1 MSNNDELILYKEEQE
16 KLEKEKEIK
25 IKENIRAID
34 RGLRNQPYSEL
45 NNFIQYA
52 IGDNVQGFIDFDEHG
67 NQTLKNG
74 IVRYNYNDKNKP
86 IKSRNSAEI
95 VIKNAF
101 TETEAEKL
109 QDELSDT
116 LSDTIYKPIS
126 QIKEGVKDGKIR
138 ATTFNIL
145 LKKVELF
152 LVEELYNNSNGEV
165 LNPTITIKDTELAKI
180 LDTDRANLNRDMNKV
195 IIALGQMQIRSFNW
209 RKTMY
214 SKRNGEKQEI
224 PNLAFINLIQDAFHV
239 DGITQVTLNDKFA
252 QHIALCSVLQ
262 TPKELYAVKD
272 ALTFD
277 LILYL
282 YGQVRQKKSNKF
294 KIKIRTIYDTIKQI
308 KRYEHIKGRTYQRDI
323 YQPFED
329 AMRYL
334 GKGTMEN
341 RRKEAKQKTKQCL
354 GIANV
359 NYENTDFIK
368 SNGQYDFDKWLDTN
382 LNVEILKAPILKGL
396 RDSREHYKQLAEKN
410 NTKNQ

>member
-1 MSNNDELILYKEEQE
+1 MNNKETNFYKQDINKQIISDKENALNE
-16 KLEKEKEIK
+16 KL
-25 IKENIRAID
+25 RAVD

-52 IGDNVQGFIDFDEHG
+52 IGDNVQNFIDFDENG

-74 IVRYNYNDKNKP
+74 IVRYNYDKKDKP
-86 IKSRNSAEI
+86 IKSKNNAEI

-101 TETEAEKL
+101 TESEVAKL
-109 QDELSDT
+109 QDELSNT
-116 LSDTIYKPIS
+116 LYKPMS
-126 QIKEGVKDGKIR
+126 QIKEVVMKNGKIR

-152 LVEELYNNSNGEV
+152 FVEELYNNNCNGNV
-165 LNPTITIKDTELAKI
+165 LSPTITIKDTDLAKI
-180 LDTDRANLNRDMNKV
+180 LDTDRGNLNRDMNKV
-195 IIALGQMQIRSFNW
+195 IIALGQVQIRSFNW

-224 PNLAFINLIQDAFHV
+224 PNLALINLIQDAVHE
-239 DGITQVTLNDKFA
+239 DGITQVTFNDKFA

-282 YGQVRQKKSNKF
+282 YGQVRQKKGNRF

-308 KRYEHIKGRTYQRDI
+308 KRYEHVKGRNYQRDI

-329 AMRYL
+329 AMKYL
-334 GKGTMEN
+334 GKGTIEN
-341 RRKEAKQKTKQCL
+341 RRKIIKQGL

-368 SNGQYDFDKWLDTN
+368 DNGQYEFNKWLDTN
-382 LNVEILKAPILKGL
+382 LNVEIIKAPILKSL

-410 NTKNQ
+410 TKKNK

>member
-1 MSNNDELILYKEEQE
+1 MNNKETNFYKQDIN
-16 KLEKEKEIK
+16 KQI
-25 IKENIRAID
+25 ISDKENALNEKMRAVD

-52 IGDNVQGFIDFDEHG
+52 IGDNVQNFIDFDENG

-74 IVRYNYNDKNKP
+74 IVRYNYDKKDKP
-86 IKSRNSAEI
+86 IKTKNNAEI

-101 TETEAEKL
+101 TESEVAKL
-109 QDELSDT
+109 QDELSNT
-116 LSDTIYKPIS
+116 LYKPMS
-126 QIKEGVKDGKIR
+126 QIKEVVMKNGKIR

-152 LVEELYNNSNGEV
+152 FVEELYNNNCNGNV
-165 LNPTITIKDTELAKI
+165 LSPTITIKDADLAKI
-180 LDTDRANLNRDMNKV
+180 LDTDRGNLNRDMNKV
-195 IIALGQMQIRSFNW
+195 IIALGQVQIRSFNW

-224 PNLAFINLIQDAFHV
+224 PNLALINLIQDAVHE
-239 DGITQVTLNDKFA
+239 DGITQVTFNDKFA

-282 YGQVRQKKSNKF
+282 YGQVRQKKGNRF

-308 KRYEHIKGRTYQRDI
+308 KRYEHVKGRNYQRDI

-329 AMRYL
+329 AMKYL
-334 GKGTMEN
+334 GKGTIEN
-341 RRKEAKQKTKQCL
+341 RRKIIKQGL

-368 SNGQYDFDKWLDTN
+368 DNGQYEFNKWLDTN
-382 LNVEILKAPILKGL
+382 LNVEIIKAPILKSL

-410 NTKNQ
+410 IKKNK

>member
-1 MSNNDELILYKEEQE
+1 MNNKETNFYKQDIN
-16 KLEKEKEIK
+16 KQI
-25 IKENIRAID
+25 ISDKENALNEKMRAVD

-52 IGDNVQGFIDFDEHG
+52 IGDNVQNFIDFDENG

-74 IVRYNYNDKNKP
+74 IVRYNYDKKDKP
-86 IKSRNSAEI
+86 IKTKNNAEI

-101 TETEAEKL
+101 TESEVAKL
-109 QDELSDT
+109 QDELSNT
-116 LSDTIYKPIS
+116 LYKPMS
-126 QIKEGVKDGKIR
+126 QIKEVVMKIGKIR

-152 LVEELYNNSNGEV
+152 FVEELYNNNCNGNV
-165 LNPTITIKDTELAKI
+165 LSPTITIKDADLAKI
-180 LDTDRANLNRDMNKV
+180 LDTDRGNLNRDMNKV
-195 IIALGQMQIRSFNW
+195 IIALGQVQIRSFNW

-224 PNLAFINLIQDAFHV
+224 PNLALINLIQDAVHE
-239 DGITQVTLNDKFA
+239 DGITQVTFNDKFA

-282 YGQVRQKKSNKF
+282 YGQVRQKKGNRF

-308 KRYEHIKGRTYQRDI
+308 KRYEHVKGRNYQRDI

-329 AMRYL
+329 AMKYL
-334 GKGTMEN
+334 GKGTIEN
-341 RRKEAKQKTKQCL
+341 RRKIIKQGL

-368 SNGQYDFDKWLDTN
+368 DNGQYEFNKWLDTN
-382 LNVEILKAPILKGL
+382 LNVEIIKAPILKSL

-410 NTKNQ
+410 IKKNK

>member
-1 MSNNDELILYKEEQE
+1 LNNKETNFYKQDIN
-16 KLEKEKEIK
+16 KQI
-25 IKENIRAID
+25 ISDKENALNEKMRAVD

-52 IGDNVQGFIDFDEHG
+52 IGDNVQNFIDFDENG

-74 IVRYNYNDKNKP
+74 IVRYNYDKKDKP
-86 IKSRNSAEI
+86 IKSKNNAEI

-101 TETEAEKL
+101 TESEVAKL
-109 QDELSDT
+109 QDELSNT
-116 LSDTIYKPIS
+116 LYKPMS
-126 QIKEGVKDGKIR
+126 QIKEVVMKNGKIR

-152 LVEELYNNSNGEV
+152 FVEELYNNNCNGNV
-165 LNPTITIKDTELAKI
+165 LSPTITIKDTDLAKI
-180 LDTDRANLNRDMNKV
+180 LDTDRGNLNRDMNKV
-195 IIALGQMQIRSFNW
+195 IIALGQVQIRSFNW

-224 PNLAFINLIQDAFHV
+224 PNLALINLIQDAVHE
-239 DGITQVTLNDKFA
+239 DGITQVTFNDKFA

-282 YGQVRQKKSNKF
+282 YGQVRQKKGNRF

-308 KRYEHIKGRTYQRDI
+308 KRYEHVKGRNYQRDI

-329 AMRYL
+329 AMKYL
-334 GKGTMEN
+334 GKGTIEN
-341 RRKEAKQKTKQCL
+341 RRKIIKQGL

-368 SNGQYDFDKWLDTN
+368 DNGQYEFNKWLDTN
-382 LNVEILKAPILKGL
+382 LNVEIIKAPILKSL
-396 RDSREHYKQLAEKN
+396 RDSREHYKQLAEKK
-410 NTKNQ
+410 TKKNK

>member
-1 MSNNDELILYKEEQE
+1 MNNKETNFYKQDIN
-16 KLEKEKEIK
+16 KQI
-25 IKENIRAID
+25 ISDKENALNEKMRAVD

-52 IGDNVQGFIDFDEHG
+52 IGDNVQNFIDFDENG

-74 IVRYNYNDKNKP
+74 IVRYNYDKKDKP
-86 IKSRNSAEI
+86 IKSKNNAEI

-101 TETEAEKL
+101 TESEVAKL
-109 QDELSDT
+109 QDELSNT
-116 LSDTIYKPIS
+116 LYKPMS
-126 QIKEGVKDGKIR
+126 QIKEVVMKNGKIR

-152 LVEELYNNSNGEV
+152 FVEELYNNNCNGNV
-165 LNPTITIKDTELAKI
+165 LSPTITIKDTDLAKI
-180 LDTDRANLNRDMNKV
+180 LDTDRGNLNRDMNKV
-195 IIALGQMQIRSFNW
+195 IIALGQVQIRSFNW

-224 PNLAFINLIQDAFHV
+224 PNLALINLIQDAVHE
-239 DGITQVTLNDKFA
+239 DGITQVTFNDKFA

-282 YGQVRQKKSNKF
+282 YGQVRQKKGNRF

-308 KRYEHIKGRTYQRDI
+308 KRYEHVKGRNYQRDI

-329 AMRYL
+329 AMKYL
-334 GKGTMEN
+334 GKGTIEN
-341 RRKEAKQKTKQCL
+341 RRKIIKQGL

-368 SNGQYDFDKWLDTN
+368 DNGQYEFNKWLDTN
-382 LNVEILKAPILKGL
+382 LNVEIIKAPILKSL

-410 NTKNQ
+410 TKKNK

>member
-1 MSNNDELILYKEEQE
+1 MNNKETNFYKQDIN
-16 KLEKEKEIK
+16 KQI
-25 IKENIRAID
+25 ISDKENALNEKMRAVD

-52 IGDNVQGFIDFDEHG
+52 IGDNVQNFIDFDENG

-74 IVRYNYNDKNKP
+74 IVRYNYDKKDKP
-86 IKSRNSAEI
+86 IKSKNNAEI

-101 TETEAEKL
+101 TESEVAKL
-109 QDELSDT
+109 QDELSNT
-116 LSDTIYKPIS
+116 LYKPMS
-126 QIKEGVKDGKIR
+126 QIKEVVMKNGKIR

-152 LVEELYNNSNGEV
+152 FVEELYNNNCNGNV
-165 LNPTITIKDTELAKI
+165 LSPTITIKDADLAKI
-180 LDTDRANLNRDMNKV
+180 LDTDRGNLNRDMNKV
-195 IIALGQMQIRSFNW
+195 IIALGQVQIRSFNW

-224 PNLAFINLIQDAFHV
+224 PNLALINLIQDAVHE
-239 DGITQVTLNDKFA
+239 DGITQVTFNDKFA

-282 YGQVRQKKSNKF
+282 YGQVRQKKGNRF

-308 KRYEHIKGRTYQRDI
+308 KRYEHVKGRNYQRDI

-329 AMRYL
+329 AMKYL
-334 GKGTMEN
+334 GKGTIEN
-341 RRKEAKQKTKQCL
+341 RRKIIKQGL

-368 SNGQYDFDKWLDTN
+368 DNGQYEFNKWLDTN
-382 LNVEILKAPILKGL
+382 LNVEIIKAPILKSL

-410 NTKNQ
+410 IKKNK

>member
-1 MSNNDELILYKEEQE
+1 LNNNDELIFYTKEQKQ
-16 KLEKEKEIK
+16 KLEK
-25 IKENIRAID
+25 IKEQEQQPKTRAID

-74 IVRYNYNDKNKP
+74 IVRYNYNDRNKP
-86 IKSRNSAEI
+86 IKSKNSAEI

-101 TETEAEKL
+101 SDSEAEKL
-109 QDELSDT
+109 QTEKLQDE

-152 LVEELYNNSNGEV
+152 LVEELYNNCNGDI
-165 LNPTITIKDTELAKI
+165 LSPTITIKDTELAKI
-180 LDTDRANLNRDMNKV
+180 LDTDRGNLNRDMNKV
-195 IIALGQMQIRSFNW
+195 IVALGQVQIRSFNW

-224 PNLAFINLIQDAFHV
+224 PNLALINLIQDAVHV
-239 DGITQVTLNDKFA
+239 DGITQVTFNDKFA

-282 YGQVRQKKSNKF
+282 YGQVRQKKGNRF
-294 KIKIRTIYDTIKQI
+294 KIKIQTIYDTIKQI
-308 KRYEHIKGRTYQRDI
+308 KRYEHVKGRNYQRDI

-329 AMRYL
+329 AMKYL
-334 GKGTMEN
+334 GKGTIEN
-341 RRKEAKQKTKQCL
+341 RKGTTKQGL

-368 SNGQYDFDKWLDTN
+368 SNGQYDFDKWLNTN
-382 LNVEILKAPILKGL
+382 LDVEIIKAPNLRGL

-410 NTKNQ
+410 HTKKQ